1 VSQANP
7 ITALT
12 DECDSLDEHLTV
24 LADEQ
29 WQLPTPAPGWTIAHQ
44 VAHLA
49 ATFRLAGLA
58 ASDGAA
64 FNSLVAGLSS
74 DFGANVRNAMA
85 GYLADPPAVLL
96 RRWQAERATAV
107 AALADHPADAPVPWL
122 VNPLPPSVLA
132 TAGMM
137 EAFAHG
143 QDVADALGY
152 RPERTDRIRF
162 VTEFVVRT
170 WEFGYQ
176 ARGELPPSVA
186 FRYELTGPS
195 GDCWTFGP
203 EAAEQRITGSAVD
216 LCLLAT
222 RRRHP
227 ADLDIRACGPDAEHW
242 VEIAQCYRGPAG
254 AGRAPEQFSSVHQG
268 G

>member
-1 VSQANP
+1 MSHANP

-12 DECDSLDEHLTV
+12 DECDSLDQHLTV

-58 ASDGAA
+58 ASDAVA
-64 FNSLVAGLSS
+64 FKAVVNGLSS
-74 DFGANVRNAMA
+74 DFGANVRDAMA
-85 GYLADPPAVLL
+85 GYLSDPPAVLL
-96 RRWQAERATAV
+96 RRWKAERATAV
-107 AALADHPADAPVPWL
+107 EALADHPADDLVPWL
-122 VNPLPPSVLA
+122 VDPLPPPVLA
-132 TAGMM
+132 MAGMM

-143 QDVADALGY
+143 QDIADALNY
-152 RPERTDRIRF
+152 QPERTDRIRF
-162 VTEFVVRT
+162 ITEFVVRT
-170 WEFGYQ
+170 WQFGYQ
-176 ARGELPPSVA
+176 ARGETPPPEA
-186 FRYELTGPS
+186 FRFELTGPS

-203 EAAEQRITGSAVD
+203 EAVEQRITGSAVD

-227 ADLDIRACGPDAEHW
+227 ADLDVRATGSEAEHW

-254 AGRAPEQFSSVHQG
+254 AGRAPGQFS
-268 G
+268 